1 MPSMFP
7 VGSDCRSG
15 RSQADDHSEAYD
27 GRRPLEDS
35 PERLLNVHQIAELL
49 GVSKSTV
56 LKRFESGALPGFR
69 LWGRKGGPL
78 RFRLSEIESL
88 LNSWRV
94 G

>member
-1 MPSMFP
+1 M
-7 VGSDCRSG
+7 
-15 RSQADDHSEAYD
+15 ADSEAFD
-27 GRRPLEDS
+27 DRSPLDHS
-35 PERLLNVHQIAELL
+35 PERLLNAQQIAELL

-56 LKRFESGALPGFR
+56 LKKFESGALPGFR